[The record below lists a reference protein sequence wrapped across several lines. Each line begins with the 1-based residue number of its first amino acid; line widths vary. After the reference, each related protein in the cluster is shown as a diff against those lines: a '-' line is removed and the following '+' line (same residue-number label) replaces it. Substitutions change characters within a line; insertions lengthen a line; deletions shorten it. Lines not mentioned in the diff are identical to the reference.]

1 MCFHRRY
8 FNVVYNAEAV
18 DIEKR
23 YGGIPFSNRGS
34 DARFFMHPVVFDVEV
49 TWRCL
54 AKFSLSYPFQA
65 IRSIASFFGV
75 LESFDRFKP
84 DEATGRGW

>member
-8 FNVVYNAEAV
+8 LNVVYNAEAV

-23 YGGIPFSNRGS
+23 YSDAPVSDRGS

-49 TWRCL
+49 TRRLPCIILL
-54 AKFSLSYPFQA
+54 AFPQYSLSGYTLHCVVF
-65 IRSIASFFGV
+65 RSFRIF
-75 LESFDRFKP
+75 
-84 DEATGRGW
+84 